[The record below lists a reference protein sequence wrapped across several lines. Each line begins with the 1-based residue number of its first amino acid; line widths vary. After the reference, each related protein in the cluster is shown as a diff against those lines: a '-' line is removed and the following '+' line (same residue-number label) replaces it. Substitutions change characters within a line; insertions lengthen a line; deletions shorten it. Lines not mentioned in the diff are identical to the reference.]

1 LLHQHKLAGLAARQC
16 AVVRNGIPLPC
27 SNIRRERNR
36 IRGFLLLTRLTV
48 EKGVRVVLQALASLP
63 RTLEFELVIAGR
75 GPLEQEV
82 RQAAADDPRV
92 RFVGYVTGDVK
103 AALLVG
109 ADCLL
114 IPSLWYENAPVAA
127 IEAAAHG
134 LAVVASRIGGLPELV
149 DEGRNGMLFEPGH
162 ADGLAAI
169 MCGLIGGN
177 VTLPD
182 IATASRELAQQHSIT
197 RMVDAYLDCYEAVL
211 HQPMRRRFCPS
222 EEAEHAA

>member
-1 LLHQHKLAGLAARQC
+1 
-16 AVVRNGIPLPC
+16 
-27 SNIRRERNR
+27 
-36 IRGFLLLTRLTV
+36 
-48 EKGVRVVLQALASLP
+48 
-63 RTLEFELVIAGR
+63 
-75 GPLEQEV
+75 
-82 RQAAADDPRV
+82 
-92 RFVGYVTGDVK
+92 
-103 AALLVG
+103 
-109 ADCLL
+109 
-114 IPSLWYENAPVAA
+114 
-127 IEAAAHG
+127 
-134 LAVVASRIGGLPELV
+134 
-149 DEGRNGMLFEPGH
+149 MLFEPGH